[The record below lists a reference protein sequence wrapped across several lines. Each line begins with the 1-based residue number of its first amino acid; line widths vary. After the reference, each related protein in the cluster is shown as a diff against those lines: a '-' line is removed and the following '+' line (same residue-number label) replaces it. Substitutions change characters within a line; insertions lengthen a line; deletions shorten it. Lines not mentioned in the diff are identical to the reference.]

1 MKEFG
6 EKLEK
11 SLQKSKARKQLLNV
25 KFSQISDVE
34 LIEEL
39 EKRSKSQAIKLS
51 MFAGNDFI
59 HLEAHDIQHGASI
72 PFPIEVQAKGSSVKG
87 GSND

>member
-1 MKEFG
+1 
-6 EKLEK
+6 LEAK
-11 SLQKSKARKQLLNV
+11 IKKGLQESKARKQLLNA

-39 EKRSKSQAIKLS
+39 EKRSKSQTIKLS
-51 MFAGNDFI
+51 MYAGNDFI

-87 GSND
+87 GSDD